1 MDPNLKQQL
10 IAAFNLDS
18 FSETEQEQIL
28 SEMADVVTE
37 SILTRAIP
45 LMSPE
50 DGEACDA
57 MLASDADIADV
68 MTFITEKVPDFQAI
82 VSQEVANLKSKLNMP
97 QE

>member
-10 IAAFNLDS
+10 TAQFNLYS
-18 FSETEQEQIL
+18 FSETEQEQML
-28 SEMADVVTE
+28 REMSDVVTE

-45 LMSPE
+45 RMSPE

-68 MTFITEKVPDFQAI
+68 MTFIAEKVPEFQTI
-82 VSQEVANLKSKLNMP
+82 ISEEVANLKSKLNMP